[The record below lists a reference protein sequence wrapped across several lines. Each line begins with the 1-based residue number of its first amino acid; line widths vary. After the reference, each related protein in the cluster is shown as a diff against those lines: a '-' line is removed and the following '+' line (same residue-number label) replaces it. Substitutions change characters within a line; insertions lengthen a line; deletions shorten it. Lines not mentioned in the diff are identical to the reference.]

1 MTNTNPV
8 AISDLS
14 DAELDSVAAGNGYGY
29 SFKQL
34 ALGNT
39 AVQVA
44 QNNEINVSGFSFG
57 SRQGGAQANNNN
69 AGNQA

>member
-1 MTNTNPV
+1 MTHTDSL
-8 AISDLS
+8 AISELS
-14 DAELDSVAAGNGYGY
+14 DAELDTVAAGWGY
-29 SFKQL
+29 SFKQF

-44 QNNEINVSGFSFG
+44 ENNQVNIAALNYRSS
-57 SRQGGAQANNNN
+57 QGGAQANNNN

>member
-1 MTNTNPV
+1 MTDTNTMT
-8 AISDLS
+8 ISELS
-14 DAELDSVAAGNGYGY
+14 DAELDTVAAGWGY
-29 SFKQL
+29 SFKQF

-44 QNNEINVSGFSFG
+44 ANNQVNISGFSYN
-57 SRQGGAQANNNN
+57 STQGGAQGNNNN

>member
-8 AISDLS
+8 AISELS
-14 DAELDSVAAGNGYGY
+14 DAELDSVAAGWGY

-39 AVQVA
+39 AVQLTIHQSSSVH
-44 QNNEINVSGFSFG
+44 G
-57 SRQGGAQANNNN
+57 
-69 AGNQA
+69 

>member
-1 MTNTNPV
+1 MTDTN
-8 AISDLS
+8 ALMISDLS
-14 DAELDSVAAGNGYGY
+14 DAELDTVAAGWGY
-29 SFKQL
+29 SFKQF

-44 QNNEINVSGFSFG
+44 ANNQVNISGLSYH
-57 SRQGGAQANNNN
+57 SSQGGAQGNNNN